1 MGQLFE
7 SRTRLDQII
16 RERKLDQIKVYGD
29 VGLKAGFLVSLIKA
43 ATPDDDA
50 KLQRLRRAAQ
60 EVLQASL

>member
-7 SRTRLDQII
+7 SCTRLDQII

-43 ATPDDDA
+43 TTPDDEA
-50 KLQRLRRAAQ
+50 KLQKFRKAAQ
-60 EVLQASL
+60 EILQSPL